1 MADTLVSP
9 LPEAFAAARSE
20 GRALLLPYLT
30 AGLPDPGSSPDLFA
44 AMADAGADGFEIG
57 IPYSDPLMD
66 GPVIHTAGLAAL
78 AAGTTFDRAL
88 RIIEAVTSR
97 TGLPVM
103 VMTYA
108 NPVLRRGAER
118 FAEQIAAAGASG
130 LIIADV
136 PVDEAAVFATAA
148 AASGVGLVVFAAPT
162 TDDERLLRVVA
173 SDPLFVYCVAR
184 LGVTGGGDGEQG
196 DSLERL
202 AARLRPLGD
211 VPLVAGVGIST
222 PEQASAAARHVD
234 GVIVGTALV
243 KRVLDAASP
252 EEAAKALHAAVAD
265 LATAVRSP
273 G

>member
-1 MADTLVSP
+1 MTETMQAS
-9 LPEAFAAARSE
+9 LPEAFAAARRD

-30 AGLPDPGSSPDLFA
+30 AGLPDPASSPDLFA

-66 GPVIHTAGLAAL
+66 GPVIHSAGLAAL

-108 NPVLRRGAER
+108 NPVLRRGAVR

-136 PVDEAAVFATAA
+136 PVDEAEMFATAA
-148 AASGVGLVVFAAPT
+148 SASGVGLVVFAAPT
-162 TDDERLLRVVA
+162 TDDERLLRVVG
-173 SDPLFVYCVAR
+173 SHPLFVYCVAR
-184 LGVTGGGDGEQG
+184 LGVTGGDGEQG
-196 DSLERL
+196 DSLARL

-222 PEQASAAARHVD
+222 PAQASAAARHVD

-265 LATAVRSP
+265 LAAAVRSP
-273 G
+273 V